1 MALMTQVGLEFI
13 ARNRANAQINAF
25 SRSIQRIGRRML
37 AIAGVGGGIY
47 AVKRGF
53 DFITK
58 AAMVQENAEREL
70 MAATQSSITEFK
82 NYAAAMQRLTIYGDE
97 QIISQMAYAANL
109 GVTTNKLQEATTA
122 AIGLA
127 ARFRIDLSSAM
138 MLVGR
143 ASQGQTQLLT
153 RYGIVID
160 QNLSAQE
167 KFNELL
173 KIGAESFGLAEEAA
187 KTAEGTTTQFKNA
200 LSDLGE
206 TLGDKILPFM
216 TDYIKLL
223 KESVEIADRALKTE
237 IPKPDIH
244 DIREAQ
250 RMYKMIMGETAFQ
263 QGFAPGSMGP
273 GGAYK
278 LQPKYPEVYKKI
290 LDDIVRKNAG
300 LKTQSAVQQEL
311 IDNLDRLNM
320 ANIQLAKRPEILT
333 GEAQEKAA
341 RTIRTKYLPVLQR
354 EIDITGRIGE
364 AHWHAAKMVD
374 FENAIKEQGLA
385 NTQYAINLTEQYRQK
400 LKELEQAQRLAR
412 IADDIGR
419 AFGNAFEDMTF
430 EAKKF
435 DEVMRQVIRSI
446 ARSVMQNLI
455 FQPMGLAISGMLRAG
470 ITGLI
475 SGIGGGLPTT
485 GTVSAQAGA
494 TLARYQY
501 GGLAM
506 QPQLAWLA
514 EREPEL
520 ITPLS
525 ELRGGALGGQVVIN
539 LMYQGMPMGID
550 RSSQR
555 MEEDKRIIDVW
566 CNNVVRGGQAK
577 QVITEV
583 ISNVE

>member
-25 SRSIQRIGRRML
+25 NRSIQRIGRRML

-109 GVTTNKLQEATTA
+109 GVTTNKLKEATTA

-160 QNLSAQE
+160 QSLSAQE

-173 KIGAESFGLAEEAA
+173 KIGAESFNLAQEAA
-187 KTAEGTTTQFKNA
+187 KTAQGTTTQFRNA

-206 TLGDKILPFM
+206 TLGDKILPLM

-223 KESVEIADRALKTE
+223 KESVEIADKALKTE

-250 RMYKMIMGETAFQ
+250 RMYKMIMGETQAWKERFV
-263 QGFAPGSMGP
+263 P
-273 GGAYK
+273 GGFGGAVFRMP
-278 LQPKYPEVYKKI
+278 PKYPEVYKKI

-419 AFGNAFEDMTF
+419 AFGNAFEDMIF

-475 SGIGGGLPTT
+475 SGIGGGLPKT
-485 GTVSAQAGA
+485 GTVSPQAGA
-494 TLARYQY
+494 ALARYQY

-506 QPQLAWLA
+506 QPQLALLA
-514 EREPEL
+514 EREPEMIL
-520 ITPLS
+520 PLS
-525 ELRGGALGGQVVIN
+525 KSGALGGQVVIN

-550 RSSQR
+550 RYSQR
-555 MEEDKRIIDVW
+555 IEEDKRIIDVW

-577 QVITEV
+577 QVMTEV
-583 ISNVE
+583 INSVE